1 MHGGSGLVLSPVRDA
16 EIFYRFTLQYPFGH
30 ALVVGVL
37 LFVLWFLAPKVW
49 RHMTTE
55 RLAASPTLENITEAI
70 HLEPD
75 RAEYR
80 NQLGF
85 YYMNPAEHYDPAK
98 ARANFLR
105 ATELNPAAAEYW
117 LNLANAY
124 QDQGLAKEAE
134 QCVRIALQHDPRN
147 PQLAWL
153 SGNMKV
159 VAGDIPGGLEDWRD
173 SILGDPTNTSFAFDR
188 AWRLTPD
195 TQALLDHLV
204 PPNNK
209 ADFQFLDFL
218 STTDRGDPNLVW
230 KRIVSRNQQF
240 DPGLAA
246 SYMEWLLKPR
256 SSFSAWRQN
265 VQKGR
270 EVWAEMMHT
279 PKSDNLIYDGGF
291 ESALLDV
298 GFGWRQHPEGVSLVM
313 DYSTYREGRR
323 SLRIDFDK
331 VDNVGLIPIHQMVP
345 VEPLHRYLLTAQIR
359 AERIT
364 GGSPPRLAAMSSAAG
379 DAYVEGQE
387 VFQTKGFIE
396 DRVEFV
402 APIGNPLVSV
412 AVARRPSHKL
422 NPRISGTFWVDDVVL
437 KDLGPARGSRE
448 GSRE

>member
-1 MHGGSGLVLSPVRDA
+1 VLSPVRDA

-30 ALVVGVL
+30 ALVVVVL

-55 RLAASPTLENITEAI
+55 RLAASPTLENLTEAI

-134 QCVRIALQHDPRN
+134 KCVRIALQHDPRN

-173 SILGDPTNTSFAFDR
+173 SILGDPTNTHFAFDR

-195 TQALLDHLV
+195 TQTLLDHLV
-204 PPNNK
+204 PPGDK
-209 ADFQFLDFL
+209 TDFQFLDFL
-218 STTDRGDPNLVW
+218 ATNDRGDPNLVW
-230 KRIVSRNQQF
+230 KRILSRNQPF
-240 DPGLAA
+240 DPALAA

-256 SSFSAWRQN
+256 SSLALWRQN

-270 EVWAEMMHT
+270 EVWSEILHA
-279 PKSDNLIYDGGF
+279 PKTDDLIYDGGF
-291 ESALLDV
+291 EEALLNM
-298 GFGWRQHPEGVSLVM
+298 GFGWREQHSDGVSLVM
-313 DYSTYREGRR
+313 DYNKYQEGRR

-331 VDNVGLIPIHQMVP
+331 MDNLKLIPIYQVVP

-359 AERIT
+359 AEGIT
-364 GGSPPRLAAMSSAAG
+364 GGSPPRLAVMPSASAE
-379 DAYVEGQE
+379 AYALGQE
-387 VFQTKGFIE
+387 TFQTKGFIE

-402 APIGNPLVSV
+402 APAGSPLATL
-412 AVARRPSHKL
+412 AVMRAPSHKL
-422 NPRISGTFWVDDVVL
+422 SPKIGGSFWVDNVVL
-437 KDLGPARGSRE
+437 RDLGPARGSRE